1 MRGRLKIAHNGPVTA
16 SRRLPALLRWVV
28 AAVLL
33 TAAAVTAVSHPVRTA
48 ADGLNVGRR
57 R

>member
-1 MRGRLKIAHNGPVTA
+1 MPERNPATRPPQ
-16 SRRLPALLRWVV
+16 RRRVL

-33 TAAAVTAVSHPVRTA
+33 TAAAVTAVFHPVRTA